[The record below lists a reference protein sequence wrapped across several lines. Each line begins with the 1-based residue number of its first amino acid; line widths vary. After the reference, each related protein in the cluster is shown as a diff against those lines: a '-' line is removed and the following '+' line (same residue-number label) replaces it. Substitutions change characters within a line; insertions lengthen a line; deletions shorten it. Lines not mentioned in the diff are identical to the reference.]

1 MLRMLR
7 GFTIKK
13 GNHALL
19 NDGRRF
25 QIKEINS
32 IFVFENGSISNAFQN
47 ISVEI
52 EGKDYEMTI
61 KELAQNIDY
70 ASVG

>member
-1 MLRMLR
+1 MLR

-13 GNHALL
+13 GMHALL

-25 QIKEINS
+25 QIKEISS
-32 IFVFENGSISNAFQN
+32 IFVLEDGSISDAFQS

-52 EGKDYEMTI
+52 EGKDYEMTV
-61 KELAQNIDY
+61 KELAQNINY
-70 ASVG
+70 ASVGY